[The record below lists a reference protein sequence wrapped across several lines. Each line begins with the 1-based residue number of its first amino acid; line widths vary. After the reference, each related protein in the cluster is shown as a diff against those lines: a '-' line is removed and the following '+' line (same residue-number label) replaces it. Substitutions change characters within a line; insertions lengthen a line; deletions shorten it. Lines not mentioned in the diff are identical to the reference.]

1 MVKTKPIH
9 NVEETRSTQWH
20 QQFATSNYHIPRM
33 DELSL
38 LVEPFDD
45 VQNNEQVPNNEH
57 VIGDTEQER
66 VQFLNR
72 VE

>member
-1 MVKTKPIH
+1 
-9 NVEETRSTQWH
+9 
-20 QQFATSNYHIPRM
+20 M

-57 VIGDTEQER
+57 VIGDIE
-66 VQFLNR
+66 
-72 VE
+72 